1 MQWHHA
7 TLRDCKLPIG
17 QGFLELDERGF
28 VVSPT
33 PYAEAVLRRYGSVTG
48 FRLVPV
54 TEETTEPEDTGAA
67 PQEPL
72 FEGTEAPASRRRG
85 RSAKSRG

>member
-1 MQWHHA
+1 MWRHDS
-7 TLRDCKLPIG
+7 LRDCKLPIG
-17 QGFLELDERGF
+17 QGFLELDERGV

-54 TEETTEPEDTGAA
+54 TEETSVLEATGAA
-67 PQEPL
+67 PEEPL
-72 FEGTEAPASRRRG
+72 FEGTEAPAPRRRG
-85 RSAKSRG
+85 RPAKSHG